1 MIICNAFKCKNNK
14 SISLSVHKASVQMSS
29 SAQTG
34 VSVDV
39 KAETGA
45 SVNAP
50 VLTGNIMTGPVIIYG
65 SNAAG
70 KGTFSLL

>member
-1 MIICNAFKCKNNK
+1 
-14 SISLSVHKASVQMSS
+14 MSS

-50 VLTGNIMTGPVIIYG
+50 VLTGNTMTGPVIIYG

-70 KGTFSLL
+70 NGTFSLL

>member
-1 MIICNAFKCKNNK
+1 MHLNVCKNNK
-14 SISLSVHKASVQMSS
+14 SISLSVHKAPVQMSS

-50 VLTGNIMTGPVIIYG
+50 VLTGNTMTGPVIIYG

-70 KGTFSLL
+70 NGTFSLL